1 MLQLTQRGKM
11 EHKCLWTGLSLTEW
25 GILSIVNAIQIFWLI
40 SPLNIAGNSM
50 TVAGDRRNGVG
61 FIENY
66 WGTFLHKMWRRKY
79 RYRTSVI
86 PINLRVLS
94 KAKKVRYR
102 WPCSS
107 KENLEML
114 ENPMLEKMR
123 HQPLYFV
130 IIKSYLNRFL
140 YLKILPYLCY
150 CRHSIFHTKML

>member
-1 MLQLTQRGKM
+1 M

-50 TVAGDRRNGVG
+50 TVAGDQRNGVG

-102 WPCSS
+102 
-107 KENLEML
+107 
-114 ENPMLEKMR
+114 
-123 HQPLYFV
+123 
-130 IIKSYLNRFL
+130 
-140 YLKILPYLCY
+140 
-150 CRHSIFHTKML
+150 